1 MEFGALAQFLD
12 NDMLDNLISVV
23 VVILVLSLLV
33 QAIQMFIKKLFR
45 LKSRQLEESL
55 IDLFA
60 ATLKSEPKKT
70 QPATGVLQNVLL
82 WGRRF
87 LWWLMPNRAKKERGT
102 PHLALYEEVI
112 KEFGRLGRVTVRG
125 NSTLESLSK
134 EDLLRIVARIGAE
147 RLAPDTFAAA
157 EKLVVA
163 AEQLRASLAAI
174 DRASLPAGPAARLA
188 EVEAL
193 LAPTV
198 RTVQAIT
205 KDGQLNRAVLVAEL
219 VSLTGGD
226 LDKALSALAELQET
240 LSFEAGDEAIVALR
254 KAIADVRA
262 NVSAARQS
270 IDGVLGPLQ
279 GKLAAIREWFDTV
292 MQSFSE
298 RYERTMRTW
307 SILISIF
314 VVVWLNANV
323 FTIYTTVAKNALLRS
338 NLSKVGERLLEEQE
352 KIEAAEAK
360 QKEQAKDAKADT
372 AKSEIKTDDLKDTAR
387 IDTSEARSSAS
398 AEQPSAGTNDD
409 LTGVSKGVTADTD
422 STADTASGGTGKDP
436 IADIKESEA
445 KIRELVDL
453 YAGFGFE
460 PLSVEQMNL
469 WRSGLFSFGE
479 IDGLSW
485 GDRRVNDVKTLF
497 GWLVMVL
504 LLSVGAPFWHD
515 VLESLFGVKN
525 YLRQRTSRR
534 NVEQESGAGNTKS

>member
-279 GKLAAIREWFDTV
+279 GKLAAISEWFDTV